1 MMLKTLTTLLLAA
14 LALILAATAVVYFGV
29 VNVAADVPHSGP
41 IRALLETAR
50 QRSVAVRAEAIEVPE
65 LSDAELIRSG
75 AGNYEAMCVAC
86 HLAPGS
92 GPTELSENLNPA
104 PPNLAD
110 ANRKRDPAEDFW
122 TIKHGIK
129 ATGMPAWGQSMDD
142 RYIWELVA
150 LLEQLP
156 ALTAM
161 EYKTLVAT
169 SNGHH
174 HGGGETHMP
183 SGAPGATAD
192 HHGDM
197 RSAEDHH
204 RAMEAKPD
212 IHRHADGSDHAH

>member
-1 MMLKTLTTLLLAA
+1 MRRL
-14 LALILAATAVVYFGV
+14 
-29 VNVAADVPHSGP
+29 PS
-41 IRALLETAR
+41 RAR
-50 QRSVAVRAEAIEVPE
+50 V
-65 LSDAELIRSG
+65 
-75 AGNYEAMCVAC
+75 
-86 HLAPGS
+86 

-104 PPNLAD
+104 PPNLTD
-110 ANRKRDPAEDFW
+110 ANRRRDPAKDFW

-161 EYKTLVAT
+161 EYRTLVAA

-183 SGAPGATAD
+183 SGSPGATAD
-192 HHGDM
+192 HHGEM